1 MKRGMLALL
10 SAATLSALSCSF
22 TVAPVAPPT
31 ASPTLAVTDPTT
43 GLPAVSAPPVAS
55 APEVEEDE
63 DVRAV
68 AEFLATRRTALTRA
82 ETDVLAR
89 VIVEES
95 RRHELDTQ
103 LVLALMHVESRFD
116 AFALSP
122 VGAMGI
128 MQILPSTGEEMAA
141 KLDIPWHGAQ
151 TLFDPVANVRLGVAY
166 LKQLE
171 SRYADIPTAL
181 AAYNWGPGHI
191 DRRLRRGRALPTQYP
206 GLVLEAHETKGLRA
220 RS

>member
-1 MKRGMLALL
+1 MLALL

-22 TVAPVAPPT
+22 AAPARVSTTNLAAHAAP
-31 ASPTLAVTDPTT
+31 AGAEAE
-43 GLPAVSAPPVAS
+43 LPHVSAPPADVEVAA
-55 APEVEEDE
+55 APDVDP

-68 AEFLATRRTALTRA
+68 AEFLATRRTALTRE
-82 ETDVLAR
+82 ETDALAE
-89 VIVEES
+89 VIVQES

-128 MQILPSTGEEMAA
+128 MQVMPSTGKEMAG
-141 KLDIPWHGAQ
+141 KLGIPWHGAQ
-151 TLFDPVANVRLGVAY
+151 TLFDPFVNVRVGVAY